1 MLSLLGQ
8 MNTLETYSP
17 SQWVVS
23 FIQYIYQ
30 FYNFTRSFF
39 FFCECLF
46 ISYKTTITQCLLTVT
61 QYPKSNNNT
70 KLNLLTHLRSNLP
83 LSILKVTI

>member
-1 MLSLLGQ
+1 MDLD
-8 MNTLETYSP
+8 
-17 SQWVVS
+17 
-23 FIQYIYQ
+23 I
-30 FYNFTRSFF
+30 F

-70 KLNLLTHLRSNLP
+70 KLNLLTHLLTTVKYPKSNN
-83 LSILKVTI
+83 TMQQ